1 MFADWALFFTQVQV
15 HSCGDRFDCLP
26 LPFHGA
32 HHFANFRIA
41 HTDRPNVFDIIS
53 PESPRMQA
61 NQIDALKSKHCL
73 LKGTQLQR
81 QKLGSSHRR

>member
-1 MFADWALFFTQVQV
+1 MFEDWAVFSTHAQV
-15 HSCGDRFDCLP
+15 HSCGDRFDCFL

-32 HHFANFRIA
+32 HHFANFRPA
-41 HTDRPNVFDIIS
+41 HTDRPNVFDVIP

-61 NQIDALKSKHCL
+61 NQIDAFKSKHFL

-81 QKLGSSHRR
+81 QKLRSHLR